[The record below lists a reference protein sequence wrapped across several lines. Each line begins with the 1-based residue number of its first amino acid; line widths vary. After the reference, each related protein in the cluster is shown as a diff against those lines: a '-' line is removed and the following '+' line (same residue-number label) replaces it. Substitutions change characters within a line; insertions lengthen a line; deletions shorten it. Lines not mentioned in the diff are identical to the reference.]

1 MNFAK
6 RAWLNLIGRKGR
18 SILLVLVTSAI
29 MLFVLAG
36 ILLRGAANEATQN
49 AKDSVGASLTLT
61 ANRQAA
67 FKKMRSSSTGTPG
80 TSGTKPKLTMSSVK
94 LSDAKKIA
102 KLSDVN
108 GYTVS
113 VSTSANAKGFSAIST
128 SSSSSSQGGPGGMMQ
143 SSGDISVSGVT
154 GTASSSKFSDGT
166 YKITSGRNLTA
177 KDAGTQN
184 VVIESELASENNLK
198 VGSTIKLK
206 ATTGTKKTYTLKVV
220 GIYKAK
226 SSASTTGM
234 PGQSDPANTVFTS
247 YTFANT
253 LKGSKYKNTAD
264 SIEFTVSAPGKV
276 SSVKAAAK
284 KLINTSKFALES
296 DDANYQMVKQSMSSV
311 TSFANKIVWL
321 VAIAGTIILALIVI
335 LMIRERRYEIGVLLS
350 LGEKRWKIIAQ
361 FFTELLVVLL
371 IGIGVAGIGGK
382 FVGDKLGESVISSQT
397 STFGTAA
404 NKATMGGMQGGKT
417 GGPSGQA
424 PSGGSQQMPG
434 SSSSSKSQQQTTKVK
449 THVSVKY
456 MLELLA
462 FGILIIL
469 LAIFAG
475 AGSIMSL
482 QPKKVL
488 IG

>member
-67 FKKMRSSSTGTPG
+67 FKKMRSGSTGTPG
-80 TSGTKPKLTMSSVK
+80 SSGSKPKLTMSAVK
-94 LSDAKKIA
+94 LSDAKQIA

-108 GYTVS
+108 GYAVS

-128 SSSSSSQGGPGGMMQ
+128 SSSSSQGGPGGMMQ
-143 SSGDISVSGVT
+143 SSGDITVSGVT
-154 GTASSSKFSDGT
+154 STTSNSKFSDGT

-177 KDAGTQN
+177 KDSGSQN
-184 VVIESELASENNLK
+184 VVIESELASENGLK

-206 ATTGTKKTYTLKVV
+206 ATSGTKKTYTLKVV

-226 SSASTTGM
+226 SSASTSGM

-264 SIEFTVSAPGKV
+264 SVEFTVSAPGKV

-296 DDANYQMVKQSMSSV
+296 DDANYRMVKQSMSSV

-350 LGEKRWKIIAQ
+350 LGEKRWKVIAQ

-371 IGIGVAGIGGK
+371 IGIGVAGVGGK

-404 NKATMGGMQGGKT
+404 NKVAMGGMQGGKT

-424 PSGGSQQMPG
+424 PSGGGQQMPG
-434 SSSSSKSQQQTTKVK
+434 SSSSSQSQQKTTQVK

-469 LAIFAG
+469 LAVFAG
-475 AGSIMSL
+475 AGSIMGL